1 MEPPEETSMKRRE
14 KATDLDRDRPK
25 TPRTPYLL
33 GAVAANVAV
42 SLAAASLATA
52 LVAGAL
58 FGAVVLAGPSAA
70 AQETAPRYATRGGP
84 EATVRTPARGVEVFA
99 GRGCARV
106 ESAAGS
112 VTAGDC
118 PRRTTDARD
127 RSTQDRDASW
137 AATQPAQEGVPP
149 DGGAERPAP
158 SDEAG
163 EGCASEGPKGE
174 TVAATVKGTTDGDTL
189 EISKRIRGTT
199 TVRLIGVDTPETV
212 DPDEPV
218 EPFGRETSAYTKDA
232 LDGRR
237 VRLEIGQDP
246 KDDYGRLLAYLWTE
260 DGMFEEDLLARGYGR
275 LMIVEPN
282 DAYEGCLTAAEHAA
296 KDEEL
301 GLWADGA
308 GRAPKEH
315 EDPPET
321 TGEDG
326 SPTPSAP
333 PAPRTTPTPDANEEP
348 GDGGGLLETFF
359 GGGPDEQSERR
370 AETTLADDDSTDAAS
385 QQPTT
390 PAALQ
395 YAGPGSGR
403 PPARGPEVRDLEI
416 QDPEVQDQEVQEP
429 EIQDAVSPGPAV
441 SPVASPSASPSAL
454 PSASLSA
461 SPSASPAPE
470 ISLPETG
477 GPSVFRPVLGA
488 IGLASGLLVA
498 AMRVRGHNATPGDGE

>member
-1 MEPPEETSMKRRE
+1 MKRRE

-25 TPRTPYLL
+25 TPRAPSLS
-33 GAVAANVAV
+33 GAVAANV
-42 SLAAASLATA
+42 AASLATA

-58 FGAVVLAGPSAA
+58 FGAIVLAGPSSAA
-70 AQETAPRYATRGGP
+70 QAQETAPRYATRGGP
-84 EATVRTPARGVEVFA
+84 EATVRTPARGLEVFA
-99 GRGCARV
+99 GGGCARV

-118 PRRTTDARD
+118 TRRTTGARD
-127 RSTQDRDASW
+127 RPTEDRDASSR
-137 AATQPAQEGVPP
+137 ATQPAIEGLPP
-149 DGGAERPAP
+149 GGGAERPDP

-174 TVAATVKGTTDGDTL
+174 TVAATVKGATDGDTL

-218 EPFGRETSAYTKDA
+218 EPFGMEASAYTKDA
-232 LDGRR
+232 LKGRR

-260 DGMFEEDLLARGYGR
+260 GGMFNEDLLARGYGR
-275 LMIVEPN
+275 LMIIEPN

-296 KDEEL
+296 KGEEL

-308 GRAPKEH
+308 DRIPKE
-315 EDPPET
+315 DGDAPET

-326 SPTPSAP
+326 TPSPSAS
-333 PAPRTTPTPDANEEP
+333 PTPDANEES
-348 GDGGGLLETFF
+348 GDDGGLLETFF
-359 GGGPDEQSERR
+359 GGGPDEQSERG

-395 YAGPGSGR
+395 YAGPGSGQ
-403 PPARGPEVRDLEI
+403 PPARGPEVRDPEI
-416 QDPEVQDQEVQEP
+416 QDPEVQDPEVQEP
-429 EIQDAVSPGPAV
+429 EIQDAASPSPALSPGT
-441 SPVASPSASPSAL
+441 SPSASPSAL
-454 PSASLSA
+454 PSASPSA
-461 SPSASPAPE
+461 SPTASPAPE

-477 GPSVFRPVLGA
+477 GPSLFRPVLGA
-488 IGLASGLLVA
+488 IGVASGLLVA
-498 AMRVRGHNATPGDGE
+498 ATRVRGHNATPGDGE